1 MSFVEFKQSAAQG
14 AQSLAD
20 WLHQHHKRVLAGV
33 GSGLLLTSAAAFALA
48 YEGPQA
54 HPPAPTWVSVA
65 VASTAPQ
72 QADQLSN
79 ADQVVYTTAHV
90 RANDTVESLLRRLQ
104 VTDPQQLRQ
113 LSAQSD
119 LRTLVTGDPGRV
131 VSAQVSNLGE
141 LQSLQGRLP
150 GLKPVAD
157 GASDAREWR
166 ELRVKAAP
174 QGWDVQTQTRIVQP
188 ALRAASGV
196 VKSSFFAAAD
206 DAGLPHNV
214 ASQLINVFDTQINF
228 RRNLHPGD
236 RFNVVY
242 RVYQSQGQTL
252 ADGRLVSAQ
261 FINQGHDYKAVWFD
275 AKGDAKVSGYYAPNG
290 DSLSRAFLLSPLP
303 YDRITSGWG
312 WRTNPVMH
320 FHEFHKGIDLA
331 IPMGTPVKTIAD
343 GRVVYA
349 GWGTGYGKY
358 VKVDHPGG
366 FATIYSH
373 LSAFKVHVGEEVKQ
387 GEVVA
392 LSGSTGWSTGPHL
405 YFQFFVHGTPV
416 NPLTIAQYAPKGT
429 PVPAALRAE
438 FLAQT
443 AEPRQ
448 LLAVIDGGNPVAS
461 AAAPSSKEARHG

>member
-1 MSFVEFKQSAAQG
+1 MSFIEFKQSAVQG
-14 AQSLAD
+14 AQVFAD
-20 WLHQHHKRVLAGV
+20 WMHQHHKRVLAGV
-33 GSGLLLTSAAAFALA
+33 GGGLLLTSAAAFALA

-54 HPPAPTWVSVA
+54 HPPSPTWVSVA

-79 ADQVVYTTAHV
+79 ADQTVYTTAHV

-113 LSAQSD
+113 LSAKAD
-119 LRTLVTGDPGRV
+119 LRALVTGDPGRV

-150 GLKPVAD
+150 GLKPATD
-157 GASDAREWR
+157 GAKGAREWR
-166 ELRVKAAP
+166 QLTVKATA
-174 QGWDVQTQTRIVQP
+174 QGWDVQTQARIVQP
-188 ALRAASGV
+188 ALHVASGV
-196 VKSSFFAAAD
+196 VKSTFFAAAD
-206 DAGLPHNV
+206 AAGLPHSV
-214 ASQLINVFDTQINF
+214 ATQLVNVFATQIDF
-228 RRNLHPGD
+228 RRSLHSGD

-242 RVYQSQGQTL
+242 RVYQAQGQTL

-261 FINQGHDYKAVWFD
+261 FVNQGHDYRTVWFD
-275 AKGDAKVSGYYAPNG
+275 AKGDEKASGYYAPNG
-290 DSLSRAFLLSPLP
+290 DSLGRSFLLSPLP
-303 YDRITSGWG
+303 YDRVTSGWG

-331 IPMGTPVKTIAD
+331 VPVGTPVKTIAD

-358 VKVDHPGG
+358 VKVEHPGG

-373 LSAFKVHVGEEVKQ
+373 LSAFKVHVGEQVKQ
-387 GEVVA
+387 SQVVA
-392 LSGSTGWSTGPHL
+392 LSGNTGWSTGPHL

-416 NPLTIAQYAPKGT
+416 NPLNLAHYAPKGT
-429 PVPAALRAE
+429 PVPAALKPE

-443 AEPRQ
+443 AEPRH
-448 LLAVIDGGNPVAS
+448 LLALIDGGNPVVD
-461 AAAPSSKEARHG
+461 AATPSSKAALHG